1 MVLDRSCK
9 PEVVPCLWR
18 QGGPMMLAGD
28 KKYEPPAQRG
38 VFAS

>member
-1 MVLDRSCK
+1 MVLDLSCK

-28 KKYEPPAQRG
+28 MPPNL
-38 VFAS
+38 